1 MRKFLLYNL
10 YAELTINIIKCIL
23 MHTYKYVNHHHLMLN
38 LKFDFITVMI
48 IRSKIWFKNVIKVK

>member
-1 MRKFLLYNL
+1 MY
-10 YAELTINIIKCIL
+10 L
-23 MHTYKYVNHHHLMLN
+23 MNTYKYVNHHHHLMLN